1 MLEELSKHPAG
12 TGPREI
18 ARATGVDRSAA
29 SRVLSALRDTGFA
42 SQETEFGPYV
52 PGVRLKALAM
62 RLRAHDGTGSVARPI
77 VQRLRDDVD
86 ETVSFIT
93 SRIGDEQ
100 HLIVAESSRRIR
112 FSVVEGT
119 SATEDLRGAGE
130 LRGDHVSVIDDLDS
144 VRLIA
149 PIGVGHPE
157 LSDLLM
163 VVIPHARATEQSVRD
178 VSHAIHAAA
187 RELRGLLP

>member
-29 SRVLSALRDTGFA
+29 SRVLAVLRDTGFA
-42 SQETEFGPYV
+42 AQETESGPYV
-52 PGVRLKALAM
+52 PGVRLTALAM
-62 RLRAHDGTGSVARPI
+62 RLRAHDGTESVARPI
-77 VQRLRDDVD
+77 VERLRDDVD

-119 SATEDLRGAGE
+119 SAAEDLRGAGE
-130 LRGDHVSVIDDLDS
+130 LRDDHVSVIDDLDS

-149 PIGVGHPE
+149 PVGGRHPD

-163 VVIPHARATEQSVRD
+163 VVIPHTRATEESVRD
-178 VSHAIHAAA
+178 VSHAIRTAA